1 MPFAYLA
8 RRARSFAA
16 AVAGLR
22 ILAGESHSRIH
33 ALATVLAVVAG
44 AVAKLTPIEWCA
56 LVFAIALVWVA
67 EGLNTA
73 IEKLADAVMP
83 HRHDLVGKAKDVA
96 AAAVLI
102 AALAALAVGA
112 VLFVPRLLAL

>member
-1 MPFAYLA
+1 MPFAYVA
-8 RRARSFAA
+8 KRARSFAA
-16 AVAGLR
+16 AIAGLR
-22 ILAGESHSRIH
+22 VLAGESHSKIH
-33 ALATVLAVVAG
+33 ALATVLALIAG
-44 AVAKLTPIEWCA
+44 GVSKLTRIEWCA

-73 IEKLADAVMP
+73 IEKLADAAVP
-83 HRHDLVGKAKDVA
+83 EQHELVGKAKDVA

-112 VLFVPRLLAL
+112 LLFVPRLLPR